1 MNGKIKLGS
10 WKMNLKKF
18 KLIGLDTNIFSYHFH
33 NHPQFVKFTNII
45 FNYLNQD
52 QLKGITSVITL
63 TELLSVNVNLAKIK
77 ILQQAFQTTPNL
89 TVLDVAQEIAL
100 EAAKIRRKYGFRT
113 PDAIQLAT
121 AKLSRAK
128 AYITNDQRLKSY
140 PGLKIILL
148 SEISI

>member
-1 MNGKIKLGS
+1 
-10 WKMNLKKF
+10 MNLKKF

-33 NHPQFVKFTNII
+33 NHPQFVKFTSII
-45 FNYLNQD
+45 FSYLNQD
-52 QLKGITSVITL
+52 RLKGITSVITL
-63 TELLSVNVNLAKIK
+63 TELLSVNISPAKIK

-89 TVLDVAQEIAL
+89 TVLEVSEDIAL
-100 EAAKIRRKYGFRT
+100 EAAKIRGKYGFRT

-140 PGLKIILL
+140 KKIKIILL
-148 SEISI
+148 SELKI

>member
-1 MNGKIKLGS
+1 
-10 WKMNLKKF
+10 MNLKKF

-33 NHPQFVKFTNII
+33 NHPLFVKFTNAI
-45 FNYLNQD
+45 FNCFNKD

-63 TELLSVNVNLAKIK
+63 TELLSINVSPAKIK
-77 ILQQAFQTTPNL
+77 ILQKAFQTTPNL
-89 TVLDVAQEIAL
+89 TILDVGQDIAQ

-128 AYITNDQRLKSY
+128 AYITNDQRLKNY
-140 PGLKIILL
+140 KGLKIILL
-148 SEISI
+148 SEIK

>member
-1 MNGKIKLGS
+1 
-10 WKMNLKKF
+10 MNLKKF

-33 NHPQFVKFTNII
+33 NHPQFVRFTNTI
-45 FNYLNQD
+45 FNCFNKD

-63 TELLSVNVNLAKIK
+63 TELFSVNVSPSKIK

-89 TVLDVAQEIAL
+89 TVLEVNQEIAI

-121 AKLSRAK
+121 AKLNRAK
-128 AYITNDQRLKSY
+128 AFVTNDQRLKSFK
-140 PGLKIILL
+140 GLKIILL
-148 SEISI
+148 PEIK